1 MGPRPRGRGVCP
13 VRVQA
18 SALTGQLQWGRA
30 RAGAEFDVQRSQLR
44 TSNSASMGP
53 RPRGRGVGLTNAPL
67 RPPNPRFNGAAPAR
81 ARSCFSGGMMSSWR
95 ALASMGPRPRG
106 RGVAAQ
112 RPVTTVLLRRFNGA
126 APARARSFGDA
137 CWPWPKAKMLQWGR
151 ARAGAELVTRS
162 PFCSIAS

>member
-1 MGPRPRGRGVCP
+1 MGPRPRGRGV
-13 VRVQA
+13 VEQRDDYLK
-18 SALTGQLQWGRA
+18 ALK
-30 RAGAEFDVQRSQLR
+30 
-44 TSNSASMGP
+44 ASMGP
-53 RPRGRGVGLTNAPL
+53 RPRGRGVPVREFQAWTGLL
-67 RPPNPRFNGAAPAR
+67 SFNGAAPAR
-81 ARSCFSGGMMSSWR
+81 ARSLPCQGAGISPDR
-95 ALASMGPRPRG
+95 AASMGPRPRG

-162 PFCSIAS
+162 PFCS